1 MKRLYLSP
9 LLTIVDEEDHY
20 HMVFEYAKDGTLRQY
35 LMEQFP
41 VLTWKRKY
49 ELALDISSGLA
60 HLHDLDI
67 VHKDLV
73 IC

>member
-1 MKRLYLSP
+1 MFIALVI
-9 LLTIVDEEDHY
+9 IVDEEDHY
-20 HMVFEYAKDGTLRQY
+20 HMVFEYANDGTLRQY
-35 LMEQFP
+35 LMDHFP
-41 VLTWKRKY
+41 TLTWKRKY
-49 ELALDISSGLA
+49 ELGLNIASGLT